1 MQLHAHQTILNLW
14 HHNSI
19 KMLQQ
24 ENMVCPDKKHTSPG
38 VSLYSQGRM
47 QPEPLSEKLEQL
59 PNQAEQCENN
69 AQNNVI
75 NTRTT

>member
-24 ENMVCPDKKHTSPG
+24 ENMVCPYKQHTSSG

-47 QPEPLSEKLEQL
+47 HLEPLSEELEQL
-59 PNQAEQCENN
+59 PNQAEQRENI

-75 NTRTT
+75 NT

>member
-24 ENMVCPDKKHTSPG
+24 ENMVCPYKQHTSSG

-47 QPEPLSEKLEQL
+47 HLEPLSEELE
-59 PNQAEQCENN
+59 
-69 AQNNVI
+69 
-75 NTRTT
+75 

>member
-1 MQLHAHQTILNLW
+1 MAKQRKRFFSPWNDFTLPMQLHAHQTIFNLW

-24 ENMVCPDKKHTSPG
+24 ENMVCPYKQHTSLG

-47 QPEPLSEKLEQL
+47 HLEPLSEELE
-59 PNQAEQCENN
+59 
-69 AQNNVI
+69 
-75 NTRTT
+75 